1 MTSSAKTKNTP
12 PQERVFLLV
21 VFSLREMGW
30 GNRGEV
36 DVWVHTV
43 LSAALVL
50 LFFVGIVDFV
60 EMREEP
66 RERGRERG
74 GRECCYGL
82 MTPPSQHTKLT
93 TSPHPSP
100 SSSAGAT
107 PFCRHVLPLLVF
119 SFWRGVKDVGRGEVD
134 VWRIIVVA
142 VGAFFFVS
150 RVDGGWGGV
159 VTNSWERGDDPVR

>member
-1 MTSSAKTKNTP
+1 M
-12 PQERVFLLV
+12 F
-21 VFSLREMGW
+21 
-30 GNRGEV
+30 
-36 DVWVHTV
+36 
-43 LSAALVL
+43 

-66 RERGRERG
+66 RGRGRERG

-82 MTPPSQHTKLT
+82 MTPPSQPTKLT

-119 SFWRGVKDVGRGEVD
+119 SFRRGVRDVGRGEVD

-150 RVDGGWGGV
+150 QVDGGWGGV
-159 VTNSWERGDDPVR
+159 VTNSWERGDESGEVRRRIVLAGLITPAHRISLLLFLRIWNCRSKCLSA